1 MRQDEGR
8 FGWISPASAHA
19 PWGSSSD
26 GVSLKISI
34 PQPSR
39 QGFSLGRPG
48 AIQEERCAGCRPC
61 RISSMCLCGMTG
73 HPARGVLPDR
83 RRTVSNR
90 GSRSGRSFSAA
101 ATSLDAL
108 PEMDARHHTHRGQAP
123 LAPGRYRRAHRLS
136 SRELGGLSPSATD
149 RGLLSPHPGP
159 DPGPREVTLDA
170 IGVPDQVRDEGFRC

>member
-8 FGWISPASAHA
+8 FGWIRHRSAHA
-19 PWGSSSD
+19 PCGSSSD

-34 PQPSR
+34 PPPSR
-39 QGFSLGRPG
+39 QGFSLG
-48 AIQEERCAGCRPC
+48 QEFLAERRGRAECRPC
-61 RISSMCLCGMTG
+61 RISSICLCGMTG
-73 HPARGVLPDR
+73 HPARGAFPDR

-108 PEMDARHHTHRGQAP
+108 PEVDARHHTHRGQAP

-136 SRELGGLSPSATD
+136 SRELGRIITQHHRP
-149 RGLLSPHPGP
+149 RIIFPHPGL
-159 DPGPREVTLDA
+159 DPGPGDSKSVDDSRNRPRQESSTP
-170 IGVPDQVRDEGFRC
+170 G

>member
-8 FGWISPASAHA
+8 FGWISLRSAHA

-26 GVSLKISI
+26 GVSLNISI

-39 QGFSLGRPG
+39 QGFSPGQLGVGR
-48 AIQEERCAGCRPC
+48 EERRAGCRPC
-61 RISSMCLCGMTG
+61 RISMCLVCGKTG
-73 HPARGVLPDR
+73 HPARGAFPDR

-90 GSRSGRSFSAA
+90 GDRSGRSFSAA

-136 SRELGGLSPSATD
+136 SRELGRIITQHHRP
-149 RGLLSPHPGP
+149 RIIFPHPGL
-159 DPGPREVTLDA
+159 DPGP
-170 IGVPDQVRDEGFRC
+170 